1 MPPVSECTG
10 TPLSTRAITISTIKC
25 ACVRVCEELE
35 EEKERSK
42 QKRNLTIKYGSKKFM
57 CVVKTSAKTPQP
69 PTPAE
74 MEWSSANKMTR
85 KNETYNHVI

>member
-1 MPPVSECTG
+1 
-10 TPLSTRAITISTIKC
+10 
-25 ACVRVCEELE
+25 
-35 EEKERSK
+35 
-42 QKRNLTIKYGSKKFM
+42 M

-85 KNETYNHVI
+85 KKKEMKLNHVIWVRYET